1 MTTRHA
7 LLHSTSKPS
16 SSRVGPVSGK
26 THACMTA
33 MQICRV
39 FLRKRPE
46 QVSISLPK
54 SGPAVNIVRV
64 GGALYGPQS
73 SVNQTVVLG
82 VSADPEP
89 MDATVHAQAQCSM
102 MQADSRTSKLSAANR
117 LELDRGMTRV
127 SFQKFEVLI
136 RKSAHLQGQR
146 CIATPKPCRGGMDHN
161 LR

>member
-1 MTTRHA
+1 MQG
-7 LLHSTSKPS
+7 KPH
-16 SSRVGPVSGK
+16 R
-26 THACMTA
+26 CMTA

-39 FLRKRPE
+39 PLRKRPE
-46 QVSISLPK
+46 QVSISPPK
-54 SGPAVNIVRV
+54 SGPAVNLVRV

-89 MDATVHAQAQCSM
+89 MDATIHAQAQCSM

-127 SFQKFEVLI
+127 PFQKFEVLI

>member
-1 MTTRHA
+1 
-7 LLHSTSKPS
+7 
-16 SSRVGPVSGK
+16 VQGK

-46 QVSISLPK
+46 QVSLSPPK
-54 SGPAVNIVRV
+54 SGPAVYLVRV

-82 VSADPEP
+82 VGADPEP

-102 MQADSRTSKLSAANR
+102 VQADSRTSKLSAANR
-117 LELDRGMTRV
+117 LELERGMTRV
-127 SFQKFEVLI
+127 PFQKFEVLV
-136 RKSAHLQGQR
+136 RKSAQLQGQR
-146 CIATPKPCRGGMDHN
+146 CMAAPKPCRGGMDHN